1 MGTID
6 TAVLRE
12 TYRCAALLLAALALL
27 VGCGSDKKSG
37 LASPFTYDASKPL
50 ALEST
55 ATSLGSN
62 GVEVRDV
69 SFTGPSGT
77 RLNAYLAT
85 PASSGRHPAVVYAH
99 GAGGDRSELLSEAAE
114 MARTGA
120 VTLTLDMIYS
130 PRRAKPLPQGMAGA
144 RENTRLE
151 IEAVREVARAV
162 DLLRSLPS
170 VDGDRIGYVGWSAGA
185 RMGAIVAGVDH
196 RIRALDLLA
205 GGGAPVSDYVKL
217 APAELRSELE
227 AVLTKTDALHYVSR
241 ASPSALLFQDGRN
254 DKIVPQAALKT
265 LAEAGSEPKEVR
277 WYDSGHVPSSQAW
290 ADSRRWLGD
299 RLGLTGE

>member
-1 MGTID
+1 MSTID
-6 TAVLRE
+6 TVLPRE
-12 TYRCAALLLAALALL
+12 TYRCAALLLTVAALLG
-27 VGCGSDKKSG
+27 GCGSDKKSN

-62 GVEVRDV
+62 GVEVSDV
-69 SFTGPSGT
+69 SFAGPGET
-77 RLNAYLAT
+77 RLSAYLAT
-85 PASSGRHPAVVYAH
+85 PESSGRHPAVVYAH
-99 GAGGDRSELLSEAAE
+99 GAGGDRMELLSEATE

-120 VTLTLDMIYS
+120 VTLTLEMIYS
-130 PRRAKPLPQGMAGA
+130 PARAKPLPEGMAGV
-144 RENTRLE
+144 RENSHLE

-170 VDGDRIGYVGWSAGA
+170 VDADRIGYVGWSAGA

-196 RIRALDLLA
+196 RIRAFDLIA

-217 APAELRSELE
+217 APIELRSELE
-227 AVLTKTDALHYVSR
+227 AVLAKTDSLHYVSR
-241 ASPSALLFQDGRN
+241 AAPSALLFQVGRA
-254 DKIVPQAALKT
+254 DEIVPEAALKT

-277 WYDSGHVPSSQAW
+277 WYDSGHVPSQQAW
-290 ADSRRWLGD
+290 ADSRSWLAD
-299 RLGLTGE
+299 HLDLTGE